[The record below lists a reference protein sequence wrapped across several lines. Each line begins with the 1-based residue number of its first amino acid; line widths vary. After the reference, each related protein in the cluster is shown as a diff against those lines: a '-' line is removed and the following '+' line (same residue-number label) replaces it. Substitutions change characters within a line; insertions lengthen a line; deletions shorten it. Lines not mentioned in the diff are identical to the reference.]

1 MKTLARVFARLLP
14 STICLLLGALTC
26 NHVLMA
32 QQTEK
37 DQPSDATICTFEDGK
52 QISARYNAVVVG
64 RSEGA
69 ATGKVWMPGGS
80 AITLFT
86 DTELT
91 LDKTRIP
98 TGAYTVYLIPGK
110 KNWTLIVSR
119 NVVVQGRYD
128 EKQDLVRAA
137 METGMLSEAE
147 ERLRVSFGHIAPKQC
162 EMNVDYGKTRTWIEF
177 KEN

>member
-1 MKTLARVFARLLP
+1 MKILARVFARLLP
-14 STICLLLGALTC
+14 STICLLLGAMTC

-37 DQPSDATICTFEDGK
+37 DHPSDATICTFEDGK
-52 QISARYNAVVVG
+52 QISARYNAVLVA

-69 ATGKVWMPGGS
+69 TTGKVWMPGGS

-86 DTELT
+86 DTELAVG
-91 LDKTRIP
+91 KTRIP

-110 KNWTLIVSR
+110 KNWILIVSR

-137 METGMLSEAE
+137 METGTLSEAE
-147 ERLRVSFGHIAPKQC
+147 ERLRVSFGHIGPKQC